1 MKKFIKLFIS
11 AGCLLPM
18 QSIAA
23 PLSTGDL
30 MGAGM
35 PAQLATLVVSLQT
48 GSYVL
53 SNNVYFKGRNAA
65 DTADI
70 SVLKVDAT
78 DDTVLNADTGDILKL
93 AVAGTS
99 EVQITNDTITF
110 TGAAGAIVPGATS
123 LAIKDTGGTVNNLLI
138 TDAGA
143 VTMAGAS
150 LGWSYVTGA
159 NTSCATTCTFAAVF
173 GVDLAAGAS
182 APVIVG
188 PTNAAADACVCAG
201 AS

>member
-1 MKKFIKLFIS
+1 MKKLISLIFVLATPVISFADTCATGLMPVFTAAQAKEICSTFS
-11 AGCLLPM
+11 AG
-18 QSIAA
+18 SIG
-23 PLSTGDL
+23 T
-30 MGAGM
+30 
-35 PAQLATLVVSLQT
+35 LANDTYAVA
-48 GSYVL
+48 
-53 SNNVYFKGRNAA
+53 RNAA
-65 DTADI
+65 DDANI
-70 SVLKVDAT
+70 NVWKVDAT
-78 DDTVLNADTGDILKL
+78 DDTVLNADTGDVIKL
-93 AVAGTS
+93 SVAGTS
-99 EVQITNDTITF
+99 EVQISNDTITF

-123 LAIKDTGGTVNNLLI
+123 LAIKDTAGSVNNLLI

-159 NTSCATTCTFAAVF
+159 NTACTSTCTFAAVF

-188 PTNAAADACVCAG
+188 PASATADACVCAG